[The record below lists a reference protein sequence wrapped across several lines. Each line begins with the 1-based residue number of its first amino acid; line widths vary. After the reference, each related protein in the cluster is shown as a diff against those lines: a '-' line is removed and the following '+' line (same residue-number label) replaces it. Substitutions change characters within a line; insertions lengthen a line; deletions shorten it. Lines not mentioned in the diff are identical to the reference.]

1 MIQMSRST
9 LATIRIN
16 RMADQEARQARFPYD
31 RIAFLPSAAAMDSKD
46 LNDYK
51 YGRISFDTLRM
62 HIAYNNFL
70 DGLYPDGIPEVA
82 MRKFLQWSGWDRR
95 YE

>member
-1 MIQMSRST
+1 
-9 LATIRIN
+9 
-16 RMADQEARQARFPYD
+16 
-31 RIAFLPSAAAMDSKD
+31 MDSKD

-51 YGRISFDTLRM
+51 YGRISFDTLRA

-70 DGLYPDGIPEVA
+70 DGIYPDGIPEVA
-82 MRKFLQWSGWDRR
+82 MRKFLSWSGWERR

>member
-1 MIQMSRST
+1 MSRST

-31 RIAFLPSAAAMDSKD
+31 RIAFVPSAAAADSKD

-51 YGRISFDTLRM
+51 YGRISFDTLRV

-82 MRKFLQWSGWDRR
+82 MRKFLSWTGWERR
-95 YE
+95 HE

>member
-9 LATIRIN
+9 VATMRIN
-16 RMADQEARQARFPYD
+16 KQADQEARQARFPYD
-31 RIAFLPSAAAMDSKD
+31 RIAFVPSAAAADSKD

-51 YGRISFDTLRM
+51 YGRISFDTLRV

-82 MRKFLQWSGWDRR
+82 MRKFLQWSGWNRR